1 MNDARAS
8 LARLLG
14 NLELLAMDGAHA
26 SSLDAVHKDAASI
39 ATNLCAIT
47 SAFVAL
53 AAEEDVAAPPAPESS
68 AVRPSVD
75 EASSNGMR
83 EMRAQLLNLCSVPV
97 RRVESALS
105 ETSLALN
112 KIAAT
117 FMRVAGCIDL
127 DSVKSDVGYDPRS
140 DIQAFPRVLTEATAA
155 LQSSDGELA
164 HVQSHQ
170 RLLATLL
177 SAHVDTRAIAQAV
190 ADTGELGPLGSFL
203 EERVH
208 STQRS

>member
-1 MNDARAS
+1 
-8 LARLLG
+8 
-14 NLELLAMDGAHA
+14 MDGSHA

-53 AAEEDVAAPPAPESS
+53 AAEEEVVAPPAPASS
-68 AVRPSVD
+68 AVRPAADDV
-75 EASSNGMR
+75 ASSSGMR

-112 KIAAT
+112 KLAAT
-117 FMRVAGCIDL
+117 FMRVAGCVDL
-127 DSVKSDVGYDPRS
+127 DNVKSDVGYDPRG
-140 DIQAFPRVLTEATAA
+140 DIQTFPRVLTEATAA
-155 LQSSDGELA
+155 LQSSDSELA

-170 RLLATLL
+170 RLLANLL
-177 SAHVDTRAIAQAV
+177 SAHGDTRAVAQAV
-190 ADTGELGPLGSFL
+190 ADAGELGPLGSFL
-203 EERVH
+203 EESIHATPDV
-208 STQRS
+208 

>member
-1 MNDARAS
+1 
-8 LARLLG
+8 
-14 NLELLAMDGAHA
+14 MDGSHA

-53 AAEEDVAAPPAPESS
+53 AAEEELVAPPAPASS
-68 AVRPSVD
+68 AMRPTADV
-75 EASSNGMR
+75 ASSSGMR

-112 KIAAT
+112 KLAAA
-117 FMRVAGCIDL
+117 FMRVAGCVDL
-127 DSVKSDVGYDPRS
+127 DNVKSDVGYDPRS
-140 DIQAFPRVLTEATAA
+140 DIQTFPRVLTEATAA
-155 LQSSDGELA
+155 IQSSDSELA

-177 SAHVDTRAIAQAV
+177 SVHGDTRAIAQAV
-190 ADTGELGPLGSFL
+190 ADTGELGPLGSFI
-203 EERVH
+203 EESLD
-208 STQRS
+208 STQDA

>member
-1 MNDARAS
+1 M
-8 LARLLG
+8 LG
-14 NLELLAMDGAHA
+14 NLELLAIDGSQA

-47 SAFVAL
+47 SAFVEL
-53 AAEEDVAAPPAPESS
+53 ATEDEKAAPPTPSTSE
-68 AVRPSVD
+68 VRPSVD
-75 EASSNGMR
+75 AAPSNALR
-83 EMRAQLLNLCSVPV
+83 ETRAQILNLCLVPV

-117 FMRVAGCIDL
+117 FMRVAGCVDL
-127 DSVKSDVGYDPRS
+127 DNVKSEMGYDPRS

-155 LQSSDGELA
+155 LQSSDSELA

-170 RLLATLL
+170 RLLAILL
-177 SAHVDTRAIAQAV
+177 SAHRDARAISQAV

-203 EERVH
+203 EESIH
-208 STQRS
+208 STRERS